1 MTKIYLIQHSFN
13 KSCEPCGFFE
23 IVSAHSTKK
32 NAMES
37 LEKINK
43 SIEAG
48 TSHYFPDTKMK
59 GERMEKSWFDGYTY
73 EWRDEAGK
81 RMFTHFTIVETDFE

>member
-13 KSCEPCGFFE
+13 KSCEPCGFYE
-23 IVSAHSTKK
+23 IVSAHSTKEK
-32 NAMES
+32 AMEKI
-37 LEKINK
+37 EEINK

-59 GERMEKSWFDGYTY
+59 WERMEKSWFDGYTY
-73 EWRDEAGK
+73 EWHDDAGEL
-81 RMFTHFTIVETDFE
+81 MFTHFTIVETDFE